1 MKDKGKTRT
10 SNKTI
15 FTIWLP
21 LRLTLEKGF
30 KFIFYWLQ
38 FLPCFSNKYFLTKKT
53 YSVLHTFAI
62 IACSE
67 CDNFSM
73 FSLTLG
79 HNAFKFDLFH
89 LNLYR
94 KVQLLNRHNFFVI
107 QSCPTHFSPNT
118 TQSIPVP
125 SSPVPSSAV
134 QPSSVQ

>member
-38 FLPCFSNKYFLTKKT
+38 FLPCFSNKYFLTKKP
-53 YSVLHTFAI
+53 YSILHTFAI
-62 IACSE
+62 IVCSE

-89 LNLYR
+89 INVYRRFQFLNWY
-94 KVQLLNRHNFFVI
+94 NFFFT
-107 QSCPTHFSPNT
+107 QSYTTHSSPNT
-118 TQSIPVP
+118 SQSILVP
-125 SSPVPSSAV
+125 SSPVQSSAV
-134 QPSSVQ
+134 QPNSVQ